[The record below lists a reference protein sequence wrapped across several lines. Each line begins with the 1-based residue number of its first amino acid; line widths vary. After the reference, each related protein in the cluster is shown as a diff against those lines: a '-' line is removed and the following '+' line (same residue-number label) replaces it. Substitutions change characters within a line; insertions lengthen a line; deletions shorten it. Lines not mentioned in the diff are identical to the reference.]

1 MSYYVSLCTLTYF
14 YVYFDI
20 QDSIVISTTI
30 MPYIYIIIHK
40 NIESLQSNILYQNNQ
55 KFDAI
60 NLPTTYQK

>member
-1 MSYYVSLCTLTYF
+1 MSYYVSLCILMYF

-30 MPYIYIIIHK
+30 MSYIYIIIHK

>member
-1 MSYYVSLCTLTYF
+1 MSYYVSLCILTYF

-30 MPYIYIIIHK
+30 ISYIYIIIHK

-55 KFDAI
+55 KCDAI
-60 NLPTTYQK
+60 NLPTTNQK